1 MTIHNFKVIYL
12 TLFLYS
18 FPISPSTLL
27 GTMRHV
33 HGFKGYTY
41 PPMTPATSRNHSC
54 TCLLILRPGGCLDIF
69 HEWNYRLACC
79 VGPKSSRW
87 WSLLEAGFPLS
98 GQHKSQQF
106 IFTVRCTRTI
116 TPPPSSASHFFLELS
131 DTPGQNHAQSPVVSA
146 HVWSVSVYKYSPQRQ
161 Q

>member
-41 PPMTPATSRNHSC
+41 PPTTPATSRNHSC

-116 TPPPSSASHFFLELS
+116 TPPLLRQPLLSWTFWHAGTEPCAESSCV
-131 DTPGQNHAQSPVVSA
+131 SPCLVCVC
-146 HVWSVSVYKYSPQRQ
+146 V
-161 Q
+161 